1 MKLQIA
7 SENGSAIVD
16 VNGFGEENENQNE
29 EDTNLQQSSRSRSRS
44 RRSSQSNE
52 SPELSIDDVSL
63 SDEEGQEK
71 VSINSQGEIE
81 RTDLLLKSKRSSS
94 NSQEADKQ

>member
-29 EDTNLQQSSRSRSRS
+29 EDTNLQ
-44 RRSSQSNE
+44 
-52 SPELSIDDVSL
+52 
-63 SDEEGQEK
+63 
-71 VSINSQGEIE
+71 
-81 RTDLLLKSKRSSS
+81 
-94 NSQEADKQ
+94 